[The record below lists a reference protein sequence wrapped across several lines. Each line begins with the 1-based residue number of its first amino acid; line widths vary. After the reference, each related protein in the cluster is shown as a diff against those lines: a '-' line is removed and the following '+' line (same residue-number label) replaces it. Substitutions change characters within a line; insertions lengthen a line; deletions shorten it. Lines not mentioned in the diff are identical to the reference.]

1 MGRSKQLSEIEK
13 GKIQILRGQGHNW
26 NEIGKQLQRKGETCK
41 NIMIINKIMEIIT
54 NLGDH
59 HHFHMGLR
67 D

>member
-1 MGRSKQLSEIEK
+1 MGQSKQLSEIEK
-13 GKIQILRGQGHNW
+13 WKIQILLDQGHNW
-26 NEIGKQLQRKGETCK
+26 SEIGKQLQRKGETCK

-54 NLGDH
+54 NLGGR